1 MSLRI
6 LKKLGMSL
14 LGGTRSGESKPRS
27 NSKPPE
33 KSAGKP
39 RAKKASRDDSS
50 QKRGSGEKHP
60 SRERRRRNRP
70 SRPGPESQKRWTID
84 QFKVPS
90 AEGKVRFHDIDLPL
104 KLMRGIAD
112 LDFKYCTPVQEKVL
126 PYARQGKDVAA
137 RAQTGTGKTAAFL
150 LSTFARF
157 MDVPVQTHARGTP
170 RALVIAPTRE
180 LVIQIMEDAREL
192 AKYCPVRV
200 VAVYGGMD
208 YEKQQ
213 REMARGHVDIVAAT
227 PGRLLDFCRKKIVN
241 LHRIEVLVI
250 DEADRML
257 DMGFIPDVRSIV
269 RMTPRP
275 EKRQTMLFS
284 ATLTDD
290 VMRLASQWMRD
301 PVVVEIAPEQ
311 VAVDT
316 VEQIIY
322 SVTSNAKFTVLY
334 NLLKSINER
343 VLIFCNRR
351 DSTRRLADELYRYG
365 IDCEMLSGAV
375 DQKKRLR
382 ILENFKSG
390 RLKVVVATDVAGR
403 GLHVDNISH
412 VINYDFPYEP
422 EDYVHRIGRTGRAG
436 SDGTAVSF
444 ACEDES
450 FIIPDIEEYIGEPLK
465 CKQPEEE
472 FLEALPK
479 PVRARPR
486 RPRDVSSGPARRGGR
501 SSGRP
506 SGGRRPRSGPPRRS
520 R

>member
-6 LKKLGMSL
+6 LKKLGMNL
-14 LGGTRSGESKPRS
+14 LGGSRPAKAKSVDKPVE
-27 NSKPPE
+27 KP
-33 KSAGKP
+33 S
-39 RAKKASRDDSS
+39 RKKASRETASDDKSS
-50 QKRGSGEKHP
+50 HGKHP

-70 SRPGPESQKRWTID
+70 SPPGPESQKRWTVD
-84 QFKVPS
+84 QFKVPP

-112 LDFKYCTPVQEKVL
+112 QDFKYCTPVQEKVL
-126 PYARQGKDVAA
+126 PHARLGKDVAA

-170 RALVIAPTRE
+170 RALIIAPTRE

-213 REMARGHVDIVAAT
+213 RELARGHVDIVAAT

-257 DMGFIPDVRSIV
+257 DMGFIPDVRRIV

-322 SVTSNAKFTVLY
+322 SVTSAKKFTVLY

-351 DSTRRLADELYRYG
+351 DGTRRLADELYRYG
-365 IDCEMLSGAV
+365 IDCELLSGAV
-375 DQKKRLR
+375 EQKKRLR
-382 ILENFKSG
+382 ILEDFRSG
-390 RLKVVVATDVAGR
+390 RLRVVVATDVAGR
-403 GLHVDNISH
+403 GLHVDDISH
-412 VINYDFPYEP
+412 VINYDFPYEA

-436 SDGTAVSF
+436 SEGKAVSF

-450 FIIPDIEEYIGEPLK
+450 FIIPDIEEYIGESLK
-465 CKQPEEE
+465 CKLPEEE
-472 FLEALPK
+472 FLAILPK
-479 PVRARPR
+479 PSRARPR
-486 RPRDVSSGPARRGGR
+486 RPKPVSSGPPGRGGR

-506 SGGRRPRSGPPRRS
+506 SGGRRPPRSRSGPPRRS